1 MATGKICYSSRSLFS
16 LWFSRLLCLKHATP
30 FLSVLLGFNKCILI
44 RKMLKRLHVAFLSK
58 IWQLPL
64 VGRGTRG
71 MKKKIYIYI
80 KSKAFFMWLLTS
92 GKKIALLSI
101 SAILKKKKGGWILF
115 YAPYILALMNYFSW
129 RSSKNRILIY
139 VIKKLFSRLSKP

>member
-101 SAILKKKKGGWILF
+101 SAILKKKKAGEFYSMPPTFWPWWITFLEDLVKIEYWF
-115 YAPYILALMNYFSW
+115 TS
-129 RSSKNRILIY
+129 
-139 VIKKLFSRLSKP
+139 